1 MAQAM
6 SASASQVLAR
16 VDDEL
21 RSIWS
26 TVPKANEKAT
36 SHACTMNLV
45 VVGATPEVAA
55 KYVSVVDEVLQSV
68 PARAIVVGL
77 DPDGKD
83 DLEASVSVVCTP
95 ESGGGPAACSERV
108 TLVARGSLCR
118 RLPSCVDALCAT
130 DVPMTLVWLARVHA
144 EDPAFAPLARNA
156 SRIVVDATQ
165 TSLATLSHVVR
176 WARSRPEGER
186 PGVADLAWT
195 RMAPWQ
201 ELCARLF
208 DAPRARPLAK
218 RVTRVSLV
226 QEGSESGVI
235 GPEGALLLGWLATR
249 LGWKA
254 ASFAGKLR
262 LIRADGAQVHTQL
275 RSRPASSGKRGSL
288 VGVSIEASEGE
299 LSLQGDIMRNDPDID
314 AATWRQQV
322 VSGGETQRLEQHM
335 RLRGSEPGRLLERTL
350 HRIPHDGAL
359 VDAVTW
365 ADELGNE
372 ELTCEVN
379 GG

>member
-1 MAQAM
+1 MN
-6 SASASQVLAR
+6 ASASQVLAR

-21 RSIWS
+21 RALWAAG
-26 TVPKANEKAT
+26 PKAGDPVT
-36 SHACTMNLV
+36 SRACTMNLV
-45 VVGATPEVAA
+45 VIGATPEIAA
-55 KYVSVVDEVLQSV
+55 RYVGVVDEVLHNV
-68 PARAIVVGL
+68 PARAIVVGM
-77 DPDGKD
+77 DPDGD
-83 DLEASVSVVCTP
+83 DHLEAAVSLVCGP
-95 ESGGGPAACSERV
+95 ESSGAPAACSERV
-108 TLVARGSLCR
+108 TLVARGGLCR

-144 EDPAFAPLARNA
+144 EDPTFAPLARNA

-208 DAPRARPLAK
+208 DAPRVRPLAQ

-226 QEGSESGVI
+226 QEASETGGIGS
-235 GPEGALLLGWLATR
+235 EGALLLGWLATR

-254 ASFAGKLR
+254 TSLAGKLR
-262 LIRADGAQVHTQL
+262 LIRADGTPMQTQL
-275 RSRPASSGKRGSL
+275 RGRPAASGRRGSL
-288 VGVSIEASEGE
+288 VAVSIEASEGGVTV
-299 LSLQGDIMRNDPDID
+299 LGDILRNDPDFD

-322 VSGGETQRLEQHM
+322 IAGGETQRLEQHM
-335 RLRGSEPGRLLERTL
+335 RLRGNEPGRLLERTL
-350 HRIPHDGAL
+350 HRVPRDTAL
-359 VDAVTW
+359 VDAVSW
-365 ADELGNE
+365 ADELGGE
-372 ELTCEVN
+372 ELTCEASN